1 MQKIDL
7 TEKHALSV
15 TRLGLIANL
24 LMAIAKG
31 FVGIISHSS
40 ALIADAGHSFS
51 DLLSDMVTLWAV
63 RMAGIP
69 KDENHPYGHG
79 KFETVGSFFVA
90 LMLVFT
96 GIGVAWHV
104 LNKMNSPEVPGTSAL
119 WMAAIAIA
127 VKEALFHLT
136 RMVSR
141 RSGSRVLLANAWHH
155 RSDAISSVAALVG
168 IAGANWGIPM
178 MDPIAGVLVAG
189 LIVKAGIDIGY
200 ESLRELTDEIPEE
213 EVIIELEKILADV
226 EGVDHYHEMRA
237 RRMGPHLLVDLHIE
251 VDSMMSISAAHQVAE
266 RVRLRI
272 LDKIPAVNEVL
283 VHVDAEDDF
292 IEEEGG
298 ESSRDILLMRP
309 QREIEADV
317 KNVIN
322 EIPEITGITHIYCH
336 YLNQNLS
343 VQVNIMLDTEMRII
357 EAQKIA
363 STARMKIEQIK
374 DIDDADL
381 HLELDDALEV
391 RKKQV

>member
-15 TRLGLIANL
+15 TWLGLIANL

-104 LNKMNSPEVPGTSAL
+104 LNKMNSPEIPGTSAL

-136 RMVSR
+136 RMVGR
-141 RSGSRVLLANAWHH
+141 RSGSRILLANAWHH

-226 EGVDHYHEMRA
+226 KGVDHYHEMRA

-317 KNVIN
+317 KKVIN
-322 EIPEITGITHIYCH
+322 EIPEIKGITHIYCH
-336 YLNQNLS
+336 YLNQNLT
-343 VQVNIMLDTEMRII
+343 VQVNIMLETEMRII
-357 EAQKIA
+357 DAQKIA

-374 DIDDADL
+374 DIDYADL
-381 HLELDDALEV
+381 HLELDDSPEMAH
-391 RKKQV
+391 K